1 MSWWPEFLSP
11 ERLWS
16 LLALPLLII
25 AYLLVLRLRGRVS
38 LRYTNTG
45 VLGRVVGSQ
54 RQWTR
59 HLAVAMSLAS
69 LLALGLAWA
78 QPLGVTKEPRER
90 ATVVLVLDTS
100 RSMAAADVEPDRL
113 TAAKEKA
120 QSYIDSLPPAFNV
133 ALVSLS
139 ANPAIT
145 MPPSTDRGAL
155 SRALGALD
163 FEDGTA
169 LGSGI
174 EVALKAIAQAPG
186 GDDEQ
191 EPAPAMI
198 VLLSDG
204 TNTDGPDPAAAIE
217 AAKAAE
223 VPIYTIAYGTQN
235 GFVDLDG
242 VRENVAPDPET
253 MTRIAEATGGRA
265 VTASTSGEL
274 DKAYQDIGSSVGFE
288 EVKKPVTARYAFFAL
303 GFAIIAALG
312 AVMMAARWPR

>member
-1 MSWWPEFLSP
+1 MSWFPEFLSP
-11 ERLWS
+11 ERLWV
-16 LLALPLLII
+16 LLVLPLLIV
-25 AYLLVLRLRGRVS
+25 AYLVVLRLRGRVS

-69 LLALGLAWA
+69 LVALGMAWA
-78 QPLGVTKEPRER
+78 QPLGVTREPRER
-90 ATVVLVLDTS
+90 ATVVMVLDTS

-120 QSYIDSLPPAFNV
+120 QSYVDSLPPSFNV

-139 ANPAIT
+139 ATPSIK

-155 SRALGALD
+155 GRALSALE

-169 LGSGI
+169 LGSAV
-174 EVALKAIAQAPG
+174 EVALKAVAQAPAG
-186 GDDEQ
+186 EGED

-198 VLLSDG
+198 VMLSDG
-204 TNTDGPDPAAAIE
+204 ANTDGPDPGLGIQLAKE
-217 AAKAAE
+217 AG
-223 VPIYTIAYGTQN
+223 VPVYTIAYGTEN

-253 MTRIAEATGGRA
+253 MARIAEETGGRA
-265 VTASTSGEL
+265 ATASSSGEL
-274 DKAYQDIGSSVGFE
+274 DKAYEDIGSSVGFE

-303 GFAIIAALG
+303 GFAIVAALG

>member
-1 MSWWPEFLSP
+1 MNILPEFLSP
-11 ERLWS
+11 ERLWA
-16 LLALPLLII
+16 LLVLPLLIV
-25 AYLLVLRLRGRVS
+25 AYLIVLRLRGRVS

-69 LLALGLAWA
+69 LLALGMAWA

-90 ATVVLVLDTS
+90 ATVVLVVDTS

-120 QSYIDSLPPAFNV
+120 QSYVDSLPPSFNV
-133 ALVSLS
+133 ALVNLS
-139 ANPAIT
+139 ATPSIK

-155 SRALGALD
+155 GRALAALE

-169 LGSGI
+169 LGSAI
-174 EVALKAIAQAPG
+174 EVALKAVAQAPP
-186 GDDEQ
+186 GDEE

-198 VLLSDG
+198 VMLSDG
-204 TNTDGPDPAAAIE
+204 ANTDGPDPAAGIQS
-217 AAKAAE
+217 AKDAGI
-223 VPIYTIAYGTQN
+223 PIYTIAYGTQN

-253 MTRIAEATGGRA
+253 MARIAEATGGRA
-265 VTASTSGEL
+265 ATASSSGEL
-274 DKAYQDIGSSVGFE
+274 DKAYEDIGSAVGFE

-303 GFAIIAALG
+303 GFAIVAALG